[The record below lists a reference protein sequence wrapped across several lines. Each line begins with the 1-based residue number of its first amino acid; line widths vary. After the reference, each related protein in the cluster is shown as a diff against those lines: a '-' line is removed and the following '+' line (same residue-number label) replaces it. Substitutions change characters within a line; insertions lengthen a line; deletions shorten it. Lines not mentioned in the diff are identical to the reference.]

1 MEFNSFSIQEDEY
14 WGILISPL
22 NSTTTTSISEAEY
35 LPIKEFSSID
45 DDQYSSLVLEHVQ
58 AYNLPSDESF
68 FNALVDQTSDVE
80 TTFGHDTFLL
90 HTLLKQH
97 SCDKKQE
104 VLYGSSCCI
113 DKFEIDVLLGGT
125 DFSLQLL
132 SLQDFLRVLHSKA
145 SYLN

>member
-1 MEFNSFSIQEDEY
+1 MEFNSFSIQEDKY

-68 FNALVDQTSDVE
+68 FNALVDQTSDRKSV
-80 TTFGHDTFLL
+80 
-90 HTLLKQH
+90 
-97 SCDKKQE
+97 
-104 VLYGSSCCI
+104 V
-113 DKFEIDVLLGGT
+113 
-125 DFSLQLL
+125 
-132 SLQDFLRVLHSKA
+132 
-145 SYLN
+145 